1 MAKTHM
7 AIVGVD
13 QDTGNSSLNMAER
26 GKRVSRR
33 GSETNFF
40 GWCWGLQYRLVATD
54 SLESRGSGI
63 ENKRVTGKTFIRFR
77 GPQALIGQG
86 RVTARAFGP
95 NQ

>member
-1 MAKTHM
+1 MKL
-7 AIVGVD
+7 ISSDGVGVYS
-13 QDTGNSSLNMAER
+13 TGWSPPTAS
-26 GKRVSRR
+26 K
-33 GSETNFF
+33 
-40 GWCWGLQYRLVATD
+40 VA
-54 SLESRGSGI
+54 GSGI